1 MMCNHLLNM
10 STNNDI
16 LQECLLSPVGFA
28 IMASYTIT
36 LFFILLPLFLFVI
49 YLGFQQS
56 LHQHPAKFMS
66 HSDVFTFNMI
76 IIELINVFGSIIIC
90 VGTYIYNL
98 QMVTLG
104 SYIFFFNFHGQMFF
118 HLLICLERY
127 LAVVHPITYLTL
139 RKEKGIKIRNI
150 LVVCVWVMCFASL
163 SIANLKKDSEEILIN
178 VVVLPTLITVVFCS
192 LNILMV
198 LIRPHPGNR
207 HCQKVDKSKMISF
220 CIIFVIM
227 FVLLLRFGWDIF
239 SFRLTCVYKFQWEQ
253 LCIILISTVWTS
265 IPSSMALPLIFL
277 YRARKLLW
285 CKKN

>member
-1 MMCNHLLNM
+1 MCNYPLNM
-10 STNNDI
+10 SANGDI
-16 LQECLLSPVGFA
+16 LLECLFTPAGFT
-28 IMASYTIT
+28 IMTSFAIT

-49 YLGFQQS
+49 YLGLQQW
-56 LHQHPAKFMS
+56 LQQHPAKFMS

-76 IIELINVFGSIIIC
+76 IIEITNVIGSIIIC
-90 VGTYIYNL
+90 VGTYTYTL
-98 QMVTLG
+98 QMITLG
-104 SYIFFFNFHGQMFF
+104 TYIFAFNFHGQIFF

-150 LVVCVWVMCFASL
+150 FVVGVWVMCFASL
-163 SIANLKKDSEEILIN
+163 SILLLKDGGDEIVLGF
-178 VVVLPTLITVVFCS
+178 VVVPILITVIFCN

-207 HCQKVDKSKMISF
+207 RCQKVDKSKMIAF

-227 FVLLLRFGWDIF
+227 FVLLLRFGWDLF
-239 SFRLTCVYKFQWEQ
+239 SIRLICSFKFQLEQ
-253 LCIILISTVWTS
+253 VCIIIMSTVWTS
-265 IPSSMALPLIFL
+265 IPSSTVLPLIFL

-285 CKKN
+285 CNKN

>member
-1 MMCNHLLNM
+1 MMCNYPSNM
-10 STNNDI
+10 STNRDV
-16 LQECLLSPVGFA
+16 LHECLSSPAGFA
-28 IMASYTIT
+28 IMTSFTIT
-36 LFFILLPLFLFVI
+36 VFFILLPLFLFVI
-49 YLGFQQS
+49 YLGLQLW
-56 LHQHPAKFMS
+56 LHQHPAKSMS

-76 IIELINVFGSIIIC
+76 MIELINVFGLIIIC
-90 VGTYIYNL
+90 VGTYTYTQ
-98 QMVTLG
+98 QMITLG
-104 SYIFFFNFHGQMFF
+104 TYIFSFNFHGQIFF

-139 RKEKGIKIRNI
+139 RKDKGIKIRNI
-150 LVVCVWVMCFASL
+150 FIVCVWVMCFVSL
-163 SIANLKKDSEEILIN
+163 TFLGLTDAGDEILLNFIII
-178 VVVLPTLITVVFCS
+178 PTLITVIFCN

-239 SFRLTCVYKFQWEQ
+239 SFRLICFFKFQWEQ
-253 LCIILISTVWTS
+253 ICIILMSTVWTS
-265 IPSSMALPLIFL
+265 IPSSMVLPLIFL
-277 YRARKLLW
+277 YRTRKLW

>member
-1 MMCNHLLNM
+1 MMCNFPLNM
-10 STNNDI
+10 STNRDI
-16 LQECLLSPVGFA
+16 LRECLFFPTGFA
-28 IMASYTIT
+28 IMTSFTVT

-49 YLGFQQS
+49 YLGLQQW
-56 LHQHPAKFMS
+56 LQQHPAKSMS

-90 VGTYIYNL
+90 VGTYTYTPEMI
-98 QMVTLG
+98 TLG
-104 SYIFFFNFHGQMFF
+104 SYIFAFNFHGQIFF

-150 LVVCVWVMCFASL
+150 FIVCVWVMCFASL
-163 SIANLKKDSEEILIN
+163 SILGLNDGSEDILLNSII
-178 VVVLPTLITVVFCS
+178 LPTLLIMIFCN

-227 FVLLLRFGWDIF
+227 IVLLLRFGWDLFSVRLICIF
-239 SFRLTCVYKFQWEQ
+239 KFHWEQ
-253 LCIILISTVWTS
+253 LCIILMSTLWTS
-265 IPSSMALPLIFL
+265 IPSSMVLPLISL
-277 YRARKLLW
+277 YRARKQLW
-285 CKKN
+285 CNKN